1 MRCDKK
7 AWQPSQDSVSLAKSF
22 FCLLIYASLLKSLVS
37 LGWSGPELGR
47 AFSGRERMYC
57 LLSWDREEKKICCCW
72 LRTGN
77 VSQSC
82 CPQECISSLR
92 PWNGLSREGVKSP
105 FLEIFVDKDCP
116 WHSVPWSVGMVV
128 FSPRLDSMIAE
139 VFSRLAD
146 PVTLGSF
153 LIKGGCAHG
162 TLRAEKAPL

>member
-1 MRCDKK
+1 M
-7 AWQPSQDSVSLAKSF
+7 
-22 FCLLIYASLLKSLVS
+22 
-37 LGWSGPELGR
+37 
-47 AFSGRERMYC
+47 
-57 LLSWDREEKKICCCW
+57 
-72 LRTGN
+72 
-77 VSQSC
+77 
-82 CPQECISSLR
+82 
-92 PWNGLSREGVKSP
+92 
-105 FLEIFVDKDCP
+105 DKDCP